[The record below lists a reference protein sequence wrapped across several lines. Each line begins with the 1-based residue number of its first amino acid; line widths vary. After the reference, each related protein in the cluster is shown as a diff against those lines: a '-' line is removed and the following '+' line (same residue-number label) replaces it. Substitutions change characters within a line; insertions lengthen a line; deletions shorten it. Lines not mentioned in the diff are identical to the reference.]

1 MLEVF
6 IAMSVVGSTIS
17 AVGALMNWRAIVSLE
32 KDSNA
37 RLDRF
42 AAALLKAENQHT
54 AAAAVKPKAPVS
66 TKKETLPM
74 QRPQTIGL
82 SPRTHG

>member
-6 IAMSVVGSTIS
+6 VAVSVAGSVLS
-17 AVGALMNWRAIVSLE
+17 AAVSLMNWQAIVSLE
-32 KDSNA
+32 RDSNA

-42 AAALLKAENQHT
+42 AEALLKSEGQHQ
-54 AAAAVKPKAPVS
+54 AAAAVKPKVPVS